1 MTEHKGTSFYNSCVK
16 VPVNPCNRQPTP
28 SYERLESKKNKEDN
42 DFYNKYNMNFIKN
55 DHFVTEYKISNST
68 EDMDIFLEFLDS
80 IPDYGQVY
88 HLSNEQFKQ
97 KVDYLKRKQKLLLK
111 NLQNSLVDHEN
122 INESKFSVSN
132 QKLKLKSK
140 NDINDLALNGKKC
153 YLEESSSPSPLLFL
167 SNKLNENE
175 ISEHQDFLTNRYI

>member
-16 VPVNPCNRQPTP
+16 VPVNPCNRQPIP

-42 DFYNKYNMNFIKN
+42 DLYNRYNMNFIKN
-55 DHFVTEYKISNST
+55 DHFVTECKISNST

-80 IPDYGQVY
+80 IPDYGQVH

-111 NLQNSLVDHEN
+111 NLQNSLIDHKN
-122 INESKFSVSN
+122 INESKFSVFN
-132 QKLKLKSK
+132 QKLKFKNK
-140 NDINDLALNGKKC
+140 NDINDLTLNGKKC

-167 SNKLNENE
+167 SSKLNENE
-175 ISEHQDFLTNRYI
+175 ISEDQDFLTNRYI